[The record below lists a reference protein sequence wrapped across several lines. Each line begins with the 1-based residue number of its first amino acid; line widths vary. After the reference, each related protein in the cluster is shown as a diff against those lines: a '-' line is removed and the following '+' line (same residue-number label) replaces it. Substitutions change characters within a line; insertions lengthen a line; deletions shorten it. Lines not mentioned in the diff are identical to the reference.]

1 MSYLELTRPDENN
14 ENSEDEME
22 KQKTAR
28 EERIEKNKQWRMR
41 KNGNSKKYYF
51 EKYFFVVYFLTFR
64 GLKYDKATGKL
75 VVDKEK
81 RDGKFKQMLTC
92 TNCR

>member
-1 MSYLELTRPDENN
+1 MEILKSITLKNN
-14 ENSEDEME
+14 
-22 KQKTAR
+22 
-28 EERIEKNKQWRMR
+28 
-41 KNGNSKKYYF
+41 
-51 EKYFFVVYFLTFR
+51 FFLGYFLIFR

-81 RDGKFKQMLTC
+81 RDDKFKQMLTC

>member
-1 MSYLELTRPDENN
+1 
-14 ENSEDEME
+14 ME
-22 KQKTAR
+22 ILKS
-28 EERIEKNKQWRMR
+28 IILKNTF
-41 KNGNSKKYYF
+41 SLL
-51 EKYFFVVYFLTFR
+51 FLSFR

-81 RDGKFKQMLTC
+81 RDDKFKQMLTC

>member
-28 EERIEKNKQWRMR
+28 EERIEKNKQWRLR

-51 EKYFFVVYFLTFR
+51 ENYFIFVKY
-64 GLKYDKATGKL
+64 
-75 VVDKEK
+75 
-81 RDGKFKQMLTC
+81 
-92 TNCR
+92 